1 MTAPANPRRSGKGH
15 DAAIS
20 LQQDD
25 DLQRW
30 SIARSVLRSIESAP
44 DNWST
49 RIGLYGKWGSGK
61 TSVLNFIEEQARI
74 RNESKP
80 DGITWVVVRFS
91 AWDAEGRDGVIQRF
105 YQALLEQLEKGAWA
119 GKSFKDLGRGIARLL
134 GNVAEIGKSV
144 AQVMDPIT
152 GTMVSKGT
160 QIAEQTG
167 QLLSSKL
174 AFNRKELEAL
184 CADLQR
190 TRIVVFIDDLDRA
203 DPTAIPKAML
213 ALRELLD
220 WPSFAF
226 VLAFDLDVVS
236 KALSLYS
243 AAYGENGQR
252 FLEKIID
259 ISITLPEPTE
269 EQARRLA
276 WRAFRECCPFIPE
289 AAFTRMAQWFPANPR
304 LVKAITRD
312 LGQLKTVA
320 RRHGDDEL
328 AWDAIILQ
336 TIIRHEAPKTLER
349 LEPSLLG
356 LGGRSLRG
364 ETDEEREAFERE
376 AIQLTLGATVPD
388 LAPAFVRLKNQ
399 FSALHDLRK
408 FTNPAR
414 ARYEMGLLAQE
425 PGITLQEHR
434 RFLNEWA
441 ADFDDQRIDLLLEEG
456 VEAAQAEV
464 PEVALNLIWLTI
476 DSYCQGMRELASQI
490 DQRVYDQQLQ
500 YLGVQLKLLEH
511 VWGETPHPA
520 LHDVSGHYGLCCSL
534 IDGLLSLRERDE
546 GQPRQAQYQREIALV
561 TAAATTCS
569 DRVRLY
575 DWAMEKLLAGGI
587 AYLYDSHKRT
597 RLEGVANLLKD
608 DAVSDL
614 LTVFEAP
621 MGVERLFKDPSPA
634 AIQRQ
639 WRLFNARSPFY
650 QEAGQAKLIAWL
662 ESTANDRQAEGVV
675 AGNMLDYLVG
685 LAVHNHTGAEGGGH
699 DVQRLQALIPVAWDA
714 AMKRSEYHRF
724 PKQLLDKWD
733 SLVNA
738 GIDKSWIPLPP
749 NLAELD
755 RQRSN

>member
-20 LQQDD
+20 QQQDD

-30 SIARSVLRSIESAP
+30 AIARSVLRSIESAP
-44 DNWST
+44 DSWST

-61 TSVLNFIEEQARI
+61 TSVLNFIEEQARM

-105 YQALLEQLEKGAWA
+105 YQALLEQLEKGAWS

-144 AQVMDPIT
+144 VQVMDPVS
-152 GTMVSKGT
+152 GMMVSKGT

-184 CADLQR
+184 CAELER

-276 WRAFRECCPFIPE
+276 SRAFGECCPFIPE
-289 AAFTRMAQWFPANPR
+289 ESFKQVAQWFPRNPR

-312 LGQLKTVA
+312 LGQLKSVA
-320 RRHGDDEL
+320 YRHGYNEL

-356 LGGRSLRG
+356 RDRQTLRG
-364 ETDEEREAFERE
+364 ENEEERETFLRE
-376 AIQLTLGATVPD
+376 AIQLTLGSTVPD
-388 LAPAFVRLKNQ
+388 HAPAFVRLKNQ
-399 FSALHDLRK
+399 LEALQDLRK
-408 FTNPAR
+408 STSR
-414 ARYEMGLLAQE
+414 ANIRYEMGLLAQE
-425 PGITLQEHR
+425 PGITAHEHR
-434 RFLNEWA
+434 LFLREWA
-441 ADFDDQRIDLLLEEG
+441 GDFDNLRIDQLLANGADAAQTEMQEVASRLVWLTIGSYCHGIRESASETDQRI
-456 VEAAQAEV
+456 
-464 PEVALNLIWLTI
+464 
-476 DSYCQGMRELASQI
+476 
-490 DQRVYDQQLQ
+490 YDQQMKELE
-500 YLGVQLKLLEH
+500 VQLKLLEK
-511 VWGETPHPA
+511 VWGDTPHEK
-520 LHDVSGHYGLCCSL
+520 LHQVSGHYGLCSNL
-534 IDGLLSLRERDE
+534 IDSLLSLGEAGADQLRR
-546 GQPRQAQYQREIALV
+546 AQFQREVALV
-561 TAAATTCS
+561 TGAAITCN

-575 DWAMEKLLAGGI
+575 DWVMENLRSRFLF
-587 AYLYDSHKRT
+587 DSHKK
-597 RLEGVANLLKD
+597 ALLKD
-608 DAVSDL
+608 VADILKENAVADL
-614 LTVFEAP
+614 LALFRVP
-621 MGVERLFKDPSPA
+621 KGIERLFQDRSPA
-634 AIQRQ
+634 AIQRL
-639 WRLFNARSPFY
+639 WRLFDVQSPFY
-650 QEAGQAKLIAWL
+650 QQEGQARLVAWL
-662 ESTANDRQAEGVV
+662 QSIADDRLAEGVV
-675 AGNMLDYLVG
+675 AANMLDYLVG
-685 LAVHNHTGAEGGGH
+685 LVVHNHTSVEVERH
-699 DVQRLQALIPVAWDA
+699 DLQRLQSLIAVAWEA
-714 AMKRSEYHRF
+714 AMKGSEYHRS

-733 SLVNA
+733 TLVNA
-738 GIDKSWIPLPP
+738 GIDKSWIELPA

-755 RQRSN
+755 RQRRR

>member
-1 MTAPANPRRSGKGH
+1 MKAPANQQRNGKGH

-20 LQQDD
+20 QQQDD

-44 DNWST
+44 DSWST

-74 RNESKP
+74 RNESKR

-134 GNVAEIGKSV
+134 GNVAEVGKSV
-144 AQVMDPIT
+144 AQVLDPVT
-152 GTMVSKGT
+152 CTMVSKGT
-160 QIAEQTG
+160 QIAAQTG

-184 CADLQR
+184 CAELHH

-269 EQARRLA
+269 EQTRRLA
-276 WRAFRECCPFIPE
+276 WRAFGECCPFIPE
-289 AAFTRMAQWFPANPR
+289 ASFTQVAQWFPRNPR

-320 RRHGDDEL
+320 CRHGNDEL
-328 AWDAIILQ
+328 AWNAIILQ
-336 TIIRHEAPKTLER
+336 TIIKHEAPKTLER

-356 LGGRSLRG
+356 RDRQSLRG
-364 ETDEEREAFERE
+364 ENDEERETFQRE
-376 AIQLTLGATVPD
+376 AIQLTLGSKVPD
-388 LAPAFVRLKNQ
+388 HAPAFVRLKNQ
-399 FSALHDLRK
+399 LAALHDLRK
-408 FTNPAR
+408 STNR
-414 ARYEMGLLAQE
+414 VRIHYEMGLLAQE
-425 PGITLQEHR
+425 PSITSYEHR
-434 RFLNEWA
+434 LFLNEWA
-441 ADFDDQRIDLLLEEG
+441 GDFDDLRIDQLLASG
-456 VEAAQAEV
+456 ADAAQTEKLT
-464 PEVALNLIWLTI
+464 VALNLIWLTI
-476 DSYCQGMRELASQI
+476 GSYCQGMRELVSQV
-490 DQRVYDQQLQ
+490 DRHVYDQQLE
-500 YLGVQLKLLEH
+500 YLGVQLNLLEK
-511 VWGETPHPA
+511 VWGDTPHEA
-520 LHDVSGHYGLCCSL
+520 LHDVSGHYSLCCSL
-534 IDGLLSLRERDE
+534 IDGLLSLRERDT
-546 GQPRQAQYQREIALV
+546 GQKMQAQYQREIALV

-569 DRVRLY
+569 DRVRLH

-587 AYLYDSHKRT
+587 AYLYDSQKRAG
-597 RLEGVANLLKD
+597 LEGVANLLKE
-608 DAVSDL
+608 DAVADL
-614 LTVFEAP
+614 LALFRVPT
-621 MGVERLFKDPSPA
+621 GVERLLQEGSQA
-634 AIQRQ
+634 AIHQQ
-639 WRLFNARSPFY
+639 WRLFDAKSPLY
-650 QEAGQAKLIAWL
+650 QEAGQAKLAAWL
-662 ESTANDRQAEGVV
+662 KSICDDRLAEGIV
-675 AGNMLDYLVG
+675 ARNMLDYLQG
-685 LAVHNHTGAEGGGH
+685 LAIRNRNLPEGERH
-699 DVQRLQALIPVAWDA
+699 EVRTLEAIIPSLWGA
-714 AMKRSEYHRF
+714 AMKGSEYHRF
-724 PKQLLDKWD
+724 PKQLLDGWD
-733 SLVNA
+733 RLVNA

>member
-1 MTAPANPRRSGKGH
+1 MTAPANPLRSGKGH

-20 LQQDD
+20 QQQDD

-30 SIARSVLRSIESAP
+30 AIARSVLRSIESAP
-44 DNWST
+44 DSWST

-61 TSVLNFIEEQARI
+61 TSVLNFIEEQARM

-105 YQALLEQLEKGAWA
+105 YQALLEQLEKGAWS

-144 AQVMDPIT
+144 VQVMDPVS
-152 GTMVSKGT
+152 GMMVSKGT

-184 CADLQR
+184 CAELER

-259 ISITLPEPTE
+259 ISITLPEPTP

-289 AAFTRMAQWFPANPR
+289 AAFTRIAQWFPGNPR
-304 LVKAITRD
+304 LVKAISRD

-320 RRHGDDEL
+320 VRHGEGEL

-336 TIIRHEAPKTLER
+336 TIIKHEAPKTLER

-364 ETDEEREAFERE
+364 ETEEEREAFERE
-376 AIQLTLGATVPD
+376 AIQLSLGSTVPD
-388 LAPAFVRLKNQ
+388 LAPAFRRLKNQ
-399 FSALHDLRK
+399 LSALHDLRK
-408 FTNPAR
+408 FTDPAR
-414 ARYEMGLLAQE
+414 VRYEMGLLAQE
-425 PGITLQEHR
+425 PSITLQEHR

-441 ADFDDQRIDLLLEEG
+441 ADFDDRRIDLIIEEG
-456 VEAAQAEV
+456 ADAAQFEVREAAS
-464 PEVALNLIWLTI
+464 NLVWLTI
-476 DSYCQGMRELASQI
+476 ESYCQGMRDLASQV

-500 YLGVQLKLLEH
+500 SLGVQLKLLEK
-511 VWGETPHPA
+511 VWGDTPHAA
-520 LHDVSGHYGLCCSL
+520 LRDVADHYGLCCSL

-546 GQPRQAQYQREIALV
+546 GQPGQAQYQREIALV

-569 DRVRLY
+569 ERVRLY
-575 DWAMEKLLAGGI
+575 DWAMEKLLSGGI
-587 AYLYDSHKRT
+587 ASVLNMHKKP
-597 RLEGVANLLKD
+597 RLNDIASLLKE
-608 DAVSDL
+608 DAVADL
-614 LTVFEAP
+614 LTVFEAAN
-621 MGVERLFKDPSPA
+621 GVERLFKDSSPA

-639 WRLFNARSPFY
+639 WRLLAAKSPFY
-650 QEAGQAKLIAWL
+650 QEAAQASLVARL
-662 ESTANDRQAEGVV
+662 ESIADDGLIEGIV
-675 AGNMLDYLVG
+675 ASNMLDYLVA
-685 LAVHNHTGAEGGGH
+685 LALHNHNSAEGERH
-699 DVQRLQALIPVAWDA
+699 DVQRLQALIPFAWAA
-714 AMKRSEYHRF
+714 AMKGSEYHRS
-724 PKQLLDKWD
+724 PQQLLGKWD
-733 SLVNA
+733 TLVNA
-738 GIDKSWIPLPP
+738 GIDKSWIELPA

-755 RQRSN
+755 RQRRR